1 MFTCFC
7 QHQLWSKT
15 PPTSNTTRFS
25 RKASWQISL
34 YRCLSLPFCSS
45 VFSSHMLK
53 QFLPNSLLSYREF
66 PEKHFW
72 LYRIE
77 MRAQVTTVIF
87 PVIEISNTV
96 DFKNECNSRM
106 SLSWTF
112 HEQNILISHRG
123 W

>member
-1 MFTCFC
+1 
-7 QHQLWSKT
+7 
-15 PPTSNTTRFS
+15 
-25 RKASWQISL
+25 
-34 YRCLSLPFCSS
+34 
-45 VFSSHMLK
+45 MLK
-53 QFLPNSLLSYREF
+53 QLLPNSFLSYREF

-77 MRAQVTTVIF
+77 MRAQVTAVIF